1 MRKLL
6 LGLLLSLMCW
16 GSAPAQQSVFVPA
29 TTASVTFSAITAI
42 TQLVPAIAGQ
52 RIYITNITAHPA
64 ATSVLTLSYG
74 TGTNCGTGTVNFYS
88 GTFQAGENVYDGVG
102 NGAIFVIPAGN
113 ALCVTIA
120 TATATGWVS
129 YSQF

>member
-6 LGLLLSLMCW
+6 LAGIALLAL
-16 GSAPAQQSVFVPA
+16 GGEVPAQQAVFVPA
-29 TTASVTFSAITAI
+29 TMASATFSAVTAI
-42 TQLVPAIAGQ
+42 TQIVPAIAGQ
-52 RIYITNITAHPA
+52 RIYITNITVHPA

-74 TGTNCGTGTVNFYS
+74 TGTNCGTGTTAFYS

-102 NGAIFVIPAGN
+102 NGAIFVIPVGN

-120 TATATGWVS
+120 TAVATGWVS
-129 YSQF
+129 YAQF